1 MADDKGAMAPKSSL
15 KPTLATVAL
24 ACLALAPSAT
34 AAGIGQQRVVAEAE
48 SSPSARTATTSPL
61 VASPASCPGQTDPD
75 APAEAQEQAM
85 VCMTNFARAAA
96 GLGAL
101 SEVEELDRSALGK
114 AGDVLR
120 CDSFSHFACGRE
132 FTYWIRE
139 AGYIGEAC
147 WHAGENL
154 AWGAGELGSVRAIF
168 RAWMASPTHRRNI
181 LGDYA
186 QVGIALRT
194 GNLEGNPGA
203 QVWAAH
209 FGSRCEG

>member
-1 MADDKGAMAPKSSL
+1 MASKF
-15 KPTLATVAL
+15 TLVLVA
-24 ACLALAPSAT
+24 AAFAWLALATHAP
-34 AAGIGQQRVVAEAE
+34 AAGIGEQRALTKPERSAA
-48 SSPSARTATTSPL
+48 ARTATTSPL

-75 APAEAQEQAM
+75 ATVAAQEEAM
-85 VCMTNFARAAA
+85 TCMTNFARAAA
-96 GLGAL
+96 GLSEL

-120 CDSFSHFACGRE
+120 CDNFSHFACGRE
-132 FTYWIRE
+132 FTYWIYE
-139 AGYIGEAC
+139 SGYIGEAC

-154 AWGAGELGSVRAIF
+154 AWGTGEFGSVRSIF
-168 RAWMASPTHRRNI
+168 RAWLASPGHRKNI

-186 QVGIALRT
+186 NIGIALER
-194 GNLEGNPGA
+194 GNLEGNAGA

>member
-1 MADDKGAMAPKSSL
+1 MAPKLSL
-15 KPTLATVAL
+15 RVALATAAF
-24 ACLALAPSAT
+24 ACLALASSAP
-34 AAGIGQQRVVAEAE
+34 AATGLGQQRVVAGPE
-48 SSPSARTATTSPL
+48 SSSVARTATTSPL
-61 VASPASCPGQTDPD
+61 VASPGACPGQNDLD

-85 VCMTNFARAAA
+85 ICMTNFARTAA
-96 GLGAL
+96 GLGTL
-101 SEVEELDRSALGK
+101 SEVEELDRSTLDK
-114 AGDVLR
+114 AADVLR
-120 CDSFSHFACGRE
+120 CGFSHFACGRE
-132 FTYWIRE
+132 FTFWIRE

-181 LGDYA
+181 LGDYS
-186 QVGIALRT
+186 QIGIAQRT
-194 GNLEGNPGA
+194 GNLEGTPGA